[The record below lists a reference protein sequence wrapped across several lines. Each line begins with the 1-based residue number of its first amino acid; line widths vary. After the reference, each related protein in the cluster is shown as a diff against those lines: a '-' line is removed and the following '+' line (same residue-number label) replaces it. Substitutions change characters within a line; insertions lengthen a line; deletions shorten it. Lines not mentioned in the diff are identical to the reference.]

1 MKLYQNS
8 QGRLGVVKQ
17 DPFNLE
23 KDIQHLVENNLD
35 NLFSLQFV
43 KSEFAVD
50 SFRVDTLAFDQENN
64 SFVIIEYKRDKTF
77 SVIDQGYTYMSL
89 LLNNKA
95 DFVLEYNETM
105 PKPLKRDDVD
115 WSQSRIL
122 FVSPKFTDYQK
133 HSVNFKDVPFELWEI
148 ARYDNGTVGMTQHKS
163 SSKESITTVADQSDD
178 VVSKV
183 SREVKV
189 YTEDYH
195 YERFKKISE
204 EVPELYEELKT
215 RLMALGEVELVPRK
229 LYIGFK
235 TSGKP
240 FTDIVVQASGL
251 LVMINLKIGDLDDP
265 RGLANDVSDK
275 GRWGNGGYE
284 VKVKS
289 SKDLEYALFLVEQAF
304 TKISE
309 A

>member
-1 MKLYQNS
+1 MKLFQNNA
-8 QGRLGVVKQ
+8 GELNPVRAKQ
-17 DPFNLE
+17 FKLE
-23 KDIQHLVENNLD
+23 KDIQNLVEGNLN

-43 KSEFAVD
+43 KSEFTVEK
-50 SFRVDTLAFDQENN
+50 FRVDTLAFDSENN
-64 SFVIIEYKRDKTF
+64 AFVIIEYKRDKTF

-95 DFVLEYNETM
+95 DFVLEYNENM
-105 PKPLKRDDVD
+105 PKPLKRNEID

-148 ARYDNGTVGMTQHKS
+148 AAYDNGTVGLTQHKS
-163 SSKESITTVADQSDD
+163 SSKESITSVADNSDD

-189 YTEDYH
+189 YTEDHHFQQY
-195 YERFKKISE
+195 KKMNDAL
-204 EVPELYEELKT
+204 PELYEELKL
-215 RLMALGEVELVPRK
+215 RLLALGDVELVPRK

-235 TSGKP
+235 TNGKP

-265 RGLANDVSDK
+265 RSLTNDVSEK
-275 GRWGNGGYE
+275 GRWGNGDYE
-284 VKVKS
+284 LKVKS
-289 SKDLEYALFLVEQAF
+289 QKDLEYALFLVEQAF
-304 TKISE
+304 NKISE
-309 A
+309 G